1 MRRMPRVFA
10 LPFLLLAL
18 LPNVAIAQ
26 EPQVPPVEEEKKP
39 DPETEAKKAIYISGE
54 LGITRA
60 MLGAVVNDLGFDE
73 TAANGPLYGLAG
85 GLRYE
90 RCRFGVRWR
99 VHDTTEFTLWTLA
112 LQAGYA
118 LPWRPI
124 SPIFSAHLGYVFD
137 QTVQPGLFR
146 SALPAGNVLPPNVD
160 LRGAI
165 LGLDVNASYWVAKS
179 VRVGAF
185 IGIDAMYLHRSKAP
199 PPQSIFGPT
208 PELAGHPLYADSG
221 NGLGLNVNLGL
232 RGAFDIGLE

>member
-10 LPFLLLAL
+10 LPFLLLASV
-18 LPNVAIAQ
+18 PSVASAD
-26 EPQVPPVEEEKKP
+26 EPPSEEEKNP

-54 LGITRA
+54 LGVTRS
-60 MLGAVVNDLGFDE
+60 MLGAIVDDLGFDK

-85 GLRYE
+85 GVRYQN
-90 RCRFGVRWR
+90 CRLGLRWR

-124 SPIFSAHLGYVFD
+124 SPIFSAHVGYVFD
-137 QTVQPGLFR
+137 QSVQPGLFR
-146 SALPAGNVLPPNVD
+146 SALPVGNVLPPNVD

-165 LGLDVNASYWVAKS
+165 LGLDVNASYWVTKFL
-179 VRVGAF
+179 RVGAF
-185 IGIDAMYLHRSKAP
+185 VGIDAMYLHRSKAP
-199 PPQSIFGPT
+199 PPQSLFGPT

-221 NGLGLNVNLGL
+221 DGLGLNVNLGL